1 MKNKKTEGIFHAY
14 KETKIEIF
22 QSEKHIKDLGWS
34 EYFVITAWNP
44 FSKKLSLAEN
54 RQKNIELE
62 KDLLYARAE
71 ILKAIGR
78 SDDWKWFEESFAVR
92 DIDMI
97 EIVRIAKK
105 YQQNGIFQL
114 SSEGRKVIPCID

>member
-1 MKNKKTEGIFHAY
+1 MRNKKTEGIFHAY
-14 KETKIEIF
+14 KETTIEIF

-54 RQKNIELE
+54 RQRNIELE

-105 YQQNGIFQL
+105 YQQNAIFQL